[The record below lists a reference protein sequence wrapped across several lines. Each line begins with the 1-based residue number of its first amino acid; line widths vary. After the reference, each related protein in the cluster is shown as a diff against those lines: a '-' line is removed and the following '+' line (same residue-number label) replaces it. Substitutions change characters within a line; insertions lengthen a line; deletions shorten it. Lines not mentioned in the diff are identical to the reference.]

1 MEIYRVTRQSK
12 DWLLKAY
19 DYARMDAFVFGQN
32 IPLECE
38 FDHDDPDEDLEAVVL
53 IEDHKPLAGCRITYP
68 KENAARIGRVCVIR
82 EKQRSGVGHIL
93 LAEAEKWIREKGIRH
108 VLISSQDRAQ
118 GFYERCGYHL
128 VPGVDPDILEG
139 NRPREQKEEEK
150 KDRPSLGFSCVLVE
164 KYLD

>member
-38 FDHDDPDEDLEAVVL
+38 FEHDDPDEDLEAVVL

-82 EKQRSGVGHIL
+82 EK
-93 LAEAEKWIREKGIRH
+93 GIHH